1 MNRIATNV
9 IVLVLLS
16 AGTAQASVRCSV
28 PMTEWQ
34 PRDAVTE
41 LAARNGWD
49 VRRIKIDDGCYEIYA
64 TDINGRPFEVKVSPD
79 TLEVIEVEYEDE
91 DDDDDERGHDGRR
104 NDHDD

>member
-1 MNRIATNV
+1 VNRIKTNV

-16 AGTAQASVRCSV
+16 AGSAQASVRCSV

-49 VRRIKIDDGCYEIYA
+49 VWRIKIDDGCYEIYA

-79 TLEVIEVEYEDE
+79 TLEVIEIEYEDE
-91 DDDDDERGHDGRR
+91 DDDDERGHDGRR